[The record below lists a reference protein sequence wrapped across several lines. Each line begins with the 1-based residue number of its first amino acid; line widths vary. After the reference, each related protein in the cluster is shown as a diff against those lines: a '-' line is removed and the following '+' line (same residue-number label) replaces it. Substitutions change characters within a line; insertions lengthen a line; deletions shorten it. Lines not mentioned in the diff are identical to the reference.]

1 MRVHSFSWNGDI
13 PLQLLLPLLAR
24 QVHHRAPEAELH
36 QPNPRGQD
44 GDAGGKMPLHGSG
57 RARRGTRP
65 TSRFPGVLHPLTF
78 SFRSCPTITAE
89 SKTPTEKAGVA
100 QYGNVQWLH
109 KGEVAPTLFFFFTC
123 V

>member
-57 RARRGTRP
+57 RARRL
-65 TSRFPGVLHPLTF
+65 SLKH
-78 SFRSCPTITAE
+78 IA
-89 SKTPTEKAGVA
+89 
-100 QYGNVQWLH
+100 
-109 KGEVAPTLFFFFTC
+109 APTPQEQIAYPWF
-123 V
+123 